1 MTTDQEPQA
10 TVGRFV
16 QAVIEG
22 RIDDARSLLHDDF
35 VLHEAGGLPYSG
47 EYRGPQAFFGLFANM
62 NEQMELT
69 PDPAIQYLLADN
81 TVAIRYRLKF
91 SARASGK
98 SVEMGLVEIYTV
110 RNGLI
115 TELDVYYKDPSA
127 VAALLAR

>member
-1 MTTDQEPQA
+1 
-10 TVGRFV
+10 
-16 QAVIEG
+16 
-22 RIDDARSLLHDDF
+22 
-35 VLHEAGGLPYSG
+35 
-47 EYRGPQAFFGLFANM
+47 M

-81 TVAIRYRLKF
+81 TVAMRYRLKF

-127 VAALLAR
+127 VAALLTR

>member
-1 MTTDQEPQA
+1 VTTDEEPQA
-10 TVGRFV
+10 TVSRFV

-22 RIDDARSLLHDDF
+22 RIDDARGLLHDDF

-69 PDPAIQYLLADN
+69 PDPAIQYLLAHD
-81 TVAIRYRLKF
+81 TAAMRYRLKF
-91 SARASGK
+91 TARATGA

-110 RNGLI
+110 RDGLI
-115 TELDVYYKDPSA
+115 AELDVYYKDPSA